1 MDGAYFAEPR
11 SFMVL
16 AAMMILRVLAHGN
29 NAYSPLAYIF
39 YGIVQV
45 NSFRRIEEGYK
56 LGRVCLSL
64 SLSLSLAILEYLRR
78 IANGLVAAK
87 RMNADWLRNARALYH
102 QHWTVD
108 LLVRRVAALL
118 AQSAARMHRVAI
130 QR

>member
-64 SLSLSLAILEYLRR
+64 SLSLAILESLRR